1 MARCW
6 RMGISSSRNG
16 SPKSMAPTANSTI
29 INIAGCCG
37 SRAKK
42 SSPCGNITI
51 KGIELDATVL
61 VNSNLNFSFTGAYTK
76 SKVDRLSNPT
86 LTGAA
91 LTLEQITLPSPK
103 FSGTVA
109 GSWTLPVRPMDGAL
123 SVRADFYH
131 TSEFAAQYGVKLPG
145 YDVTNARLDW
155 EDIRGTGL
163 DLSVFVR
170 NLFDKEYYTAAVVMI
185 PGYATNTKYAGEPR
199 TWGISAER

>member
-1 MARCW
+1 MRISDWSSDVCSSDLNLAAFLSKYKDALQFFNIVGT
-6 RMGISSSRNG
+6 GIYQSA
-16 SPKSMAPTANSTI
+16 PDAPTNTAI
-29 INIAGCCG
+29 GINA
-37 SRAKK
+37 ADE
-42 SSPCGNITI
+42 TI

-170 NLFDKEYYTAAVVMI
+170 NLFDKEYYTADVVMKI
-185 PGYATNTKYAGEPR
+185 
-199 TWGISAER
+199 GIAHVWNSSH